1 MPRIAGTLLLAAT
14 VFLATAHGG
23 EVVVIANGNVPKLD
37 LSTVQKIFSGK
48 FISVSG
54 VSVRPV
60 GVKAGSEVRDRFLRD
75 YLNQDEEKFTAYW
88 TVRRYIGMGAPPVEL
103 GSAEDV
109 ISYVRATPGAVGY
122 IDEAELKP
130 GMNVVARK

>member
-1 MPRIAGTLLLAAT
+1 MPRIAGTLLLAAMLL
-14 VFLATAHGG
+14 VEAHGG

-37 LSTVQKIFSGK
+37 IPTVQKIFSGK

-88 TVRRYIGMGAPPVEL
+88 TVRRYIGMGAPPVDL
-103 GSAEDV
+103 GSADDV
-109 ISYVRATPGAVGY
+109 IGYVLATPGAVGY
-122 IDEAELKP
+122 IDEAQLKP